1 LDALLFVVLLGLVV
15 VSVAGA
21 WRADTA
27 ARHLRTELDELRV
40 HMGEVCTRC
49 DLLEES
55 FMKVLAPIRQNTED
69 LAQLDDDIIRIDKR
83 IDELKSRGE
92 PPAAA

>member
-1 LDALLFVVLLGLVV
+1 
-15 VSVAGA
+15 
-21 WRADTA
+21 
-27 ARHLRTELDELRV
+27 
-40 HMGEVCTRC
+40 MGEVCTRC